1 MLTKKKKIIV
11 LTSMLILLVITGILN
26 VVLNTSSDY
35 STTAANTANSAY
47 SSASFFTTCRAD
59 RTATRNESIEY
70 YNQIIASSSSS
81 SEAKTNAETEL
92 ESLISGMS
100 METTMEGLI
109 KAKGF
114 SEALVNYSSTYINVI
129 VQSAE
134 LTETE
139 VAQIVEI
146 IQSQVD
152 RDIDYIK
159 IIPVE

>member
-1 MLTKKKKIIV
+1 MMLTKKKKIIV
-11 LTSMLILLVITGILN
+11 LVSMLVLLVITGFLN
-26 VVLNTSSDY
+26 IVLNN
-35 STTAANTANSAY
+35 STTEASLSSSEEY
-47 SSASFFTTCRAD
+47 SSASFFSTCRED
-59 RTATRNESIEY
+59 RTNTRNESIEY
-70 YNQIIASSSSS
+70 YNEILNNEASSQ
-81 SEAKTNAETEL
+81 EAKQNAETQINAFVEA
-92 ESLISGMS
+92 MS
-100 METTMEGLI
+100 IEVTMEGLI

-129 VQSAE
+129 LQSAE
-134 LTETE
+134 LTESE

>member
-1 MLTKKKKIIV
+1 MNYYEQ
-11 LTSMLILLVITGILN
+11 ILN
-26 VVLNTSSDY
+26 
-35 STTAANTANSAY
+35 
-47 SSASFFTTCRAD
+47 
-59 RTATRNESIEY
+59 NE
-70 YNQIIASSSSS
+70 SS
-81 SEAKTNAETEL
+81 SEEAKINAESQINT
-92 ESLISGMS
+92 LIEAMTI
-100 METTMEGLI
+100 EVTMEGLI

-129 VQSAE
+129 VQSSE
-134 LTETE
+134 LTEME

>member
-11 LTSMLILLVITGILN
+11 LCSMLVLLVVTG
-26 VVLNTSSDY
+26 VLNIVLNNSINATP
-35 STTAANTANSAY
+35 TTTTTTY
-47 SSASFFTTCRAD
+47 SSSSFFATSRQD
-59 RTATRNESIEY
+59 RLDTRNESIAEY
-70 YNQIIASSSSS
+70 KEIISSSASSE
-81 SEAKTNAETEL
+81 EAKKNAQSSMDAIL
-92 ESLISGMS
+92 EAMT
-100 METTMEGLI
+100 METNMEGLI

-129 VQSAE
+129 LQSSE

-146 IQSQVD
+146 IQNQTN

>member
-11 LTSMLILLVITGILN
+11 LVSMLVLLVITGFLNIILN
-26 VVLNTSSDY
+26 NTTEEASTSLNADY
-35 STTAANTANSAY
+35 S
-47 SSASFFTTCRAD
+47 SSSFFSTCRAD
-59 RTATRNESIEY
+59 RTATRNESMSY
-70 YNQIIASSSSS
+70 YKEILNNSSSS
-81 SEAKTNAETEL
+81 SEAKNNAESQIN
-92 ESLISGMS
+92 SLIEAMS
-100 METTMEGLI
+100 IEVTMEGLI

-129 VQSAE
+129 LQSSE
-134 LTETE
+134 LTESE

>member
-11 LTSMLILLVITGILN
+11 LCSMLVLLVVTG
-26 VVLNTSSDY
+26 VLNIVLNNSINATPTTTTTTSS
-35 STTAANTANSAY
+35 
-47 SSASFFTTCRAD
+47 SSSFFATSKQD
-59 RTATRNESIEY
+59 RLDTRNESIAQYKE
-70 YNQIIASSSSS
+70 IISSSASSE
-81 SEAKTNAETEL
+81 EAKKNAQSSMDAIL
-92 ESLISGMS
+92 EAMT

-129 VQSAE
+129 LQSSE

-139 VAQIVEI
+139 VAQIVEV
-146 IQSQVD
+146 IQNQTN

>member
-11 LTSMLILLVITGILN
+11 LCSMLVLLVVTG
-26 VVLNTSSDY
+26 VLNIVLNNSINATP
-35 STTAANTANSAY
+35 TTTTTTY
-47 SSASFFTTCRAD
+47 SSSSFFATSRQD
-59 RTATRNESIEY
+59 RLDTRNESIAEY
-70 YNQIIASSSSS
+70 KEIISSSASSE
-81 SEAKTNAETEL
+81 EAKKNAQSSMDAIL
-92 ESLISGMS
+92 ESMT
-100 METTMEGLI
+100 METNMEGLI

-129 VQSAE
+129 LQSSE

-146 IQSQVD
+146 IQNQTN

>member
-11 LTSMLILLVITGILN
+11 LCSMLVLLVVTG
-26 VVLNTSSDY
+26 VLNIVLNNSINATP
-35 STTAANTANSAY
+35 TTTTTTY
-47 SSASFFTTCRAD
+47 SSSSFFVTSKQD
-59 RTATRNESIEY
+59 RLDTRNESIAQYKE
-70 YNQIIASSSSS
+70 IISSSASSE
-81 SEAKTNAETEL
+81 EAKKNAQSSMDAIL
-92 ESLISGMS
+92 EAMT

-129 VQSAE
+129 LQSSE

-139 VAQIVEI
+139 VAQIVEV
-146 IQSQVD
+146 IQNQTN

>member
-11 LTSMLILLVITGILN
+11 LASMLVLLVITGFLN
-26 VVLNTSSDY
+26 IMLNNTTENVSSNLE
-35 STTAANTANSAY
+35 SEY
-47 SSASFFTTCRAD
+47 SSASFFATCRTD
-59 RTATRNESIEY
+59 RTNTRNESIEY
-70 YNQIIASSSSS
+70 YKEILNNETSSQEAKANAEAQIKEIAS
-81 SEAKTNAETEL
+81 
-92 ESLISGMS
+92 GMT
-100 METTMEGLI
+100 MEVTMEGLI

-129 VQSAE
+129 LQSAE
-134 LTETE
+134 LTESE
-139 VAQIVEI
+139 VAQVVEI

>member
-11 LTSMLILLVITGILN
+11 LVSMLVLLVITGVLN
-26 VVLNTSSDY
+26 VVLNTSTNITA
-35 STTAANTANSAY
+35 TTASTSSEY

-59 RTATRNESIEY
+59 RTSTRNESIDY
-70 YNQIIASSSSS
+70 YNQIIASSASSN
-81 SEAKTNAETEL
+81 EAKANAESQIN
-92 ESLISGMS
+92 SLISAMS

>member
-11 LTSMLILLVITGILN
+11 LVSMLVLLVITGFLN
-26 VVLNTSSDY
+26 IMLNNTTEQASTNLNTE
-35 STTAANTANSAY
+35 Y
-47 SSASFFTTCRAD
+47 SSSSFFSTCRAD
-59 RTATRNESIEY
+59 RTATRTETMDY
-70 YNQIIASSSSS
+70 YNQILKNESSSQ
-81 SEAKTNAETEL
+81 EAKENAQAQIN
-92 ESLISGMS
+92 SLIEAMS
-100 METTMEGLI
+100 IEVTMEGLI

-129 VQSAE
+129 LQSSE
-134 LTETE
+134 LTESE

>member
-11 LTSMLILLVITGILN
+11 LVSMMVLLVITGFLNIILN
-26 VVLNTSSDY
+26 NTTEETSITSGSDY
-35 STTAANTANSAY
+35 S
-47 SSASFFTTCRAD
+47 SSSFFATCRAD
-59 RTATRNESIEY
+59 RTTTRNESIEY
-70 YNQIIASSSSS
+70 YKEILNNTTSS
-81 SEAKTNAETEL
+81 SEAKNNAETQIN
-92 ESLISGMS
+92 SLVEAMTIEVS
-100 METTMEGLI
+100 MEGLI

-129 VQSAE
+129 IQSSE
-134 LTETE
+134 LTESE

>member
-11 LTSMLILLVITGILN
+11 LVSMLVLLVVTGFLN
-26 VVLNTSSDY
+26 IMLNNTTENV
-35 STTAANTANSAY
+35 STNLESEY
-47 SSASFFTTCRAD
+47 SSSSFFSTCRTD
-59 RTATRNESIEY
+59 RTNTRNESIEY
-70 YNQIIASSSSS
+70 YKEILNNETSSQEAKANAEAQIKEIAS
-81 SEAKTNAETEL
+81 
-92 ESLISGMS
+92 GMT
-100 METTMEGLI
+100 MEVTMEGLI

-129 VQSAE
+129 LQSAE
-134 LTETE
+134 LTESE
-139 VAQIVEI
+139 VAQVVEI

>member
-11 LTSMLILLVITGILN
+11 LCSMLVLLVVTG
-26 VVLNTSSDY
+26 VLNIVLNNSINATP
-35 STTAANTANSAY
+35 TTTTTTY
-47 SSASFFTTCRAD
+47 SSSSFFATSKQD
-59 RTATRNESIEY
+59 RLDTRNESIAQYKE
-70 YNQIIASSSSS
+70 IISSSASSE
-81 SEAKTNAETEL
+81 EAKKNAQSSMDAIL
-92 ESLISGMS
+92 EAMT

-129 VQSAE
+129 LQSSE

-139 VAQIVEI
+139 VAQIVEV
-146 IQSQVD
+146 IQNQTN

>member
-11 LTSMLILLVITGILN
+11 LASMLVLLVITGFLN
-26 VVLNTSSDY
+26 IMLNNTTENVSSNLE
-35 STTAANTANSAY
+35 SEY
-47 SSASFFTTCRAD
+47 SSASFFATCRTD
-59 RTATRNESIEY
+59 RTNTRNESIEY
-70 YNQIIASSSSS
+70 YKEILNNETSSQEAKANAEAEIKEIAS
-81 SEAKTNAETEL
+81 
-92 ESLISGMS
+92 GMT
-100 METTMEGLI
+100 MEVTMEGLI

-129 VQSAE
+129 LQSAE
-134 LTETE
+134 LTESE
-139 VAQIVEI
+139 VAQVVEI